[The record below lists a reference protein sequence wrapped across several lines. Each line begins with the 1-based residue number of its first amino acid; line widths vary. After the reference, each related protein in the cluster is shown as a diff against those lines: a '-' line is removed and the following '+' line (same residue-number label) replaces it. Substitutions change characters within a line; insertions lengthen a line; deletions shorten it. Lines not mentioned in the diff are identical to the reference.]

1 MYVAMAA
8 ALIGWIIVFVYL
20 LHIDMRLRKKG
31 R

>member
-1 MYVAMAA
+1 MAA